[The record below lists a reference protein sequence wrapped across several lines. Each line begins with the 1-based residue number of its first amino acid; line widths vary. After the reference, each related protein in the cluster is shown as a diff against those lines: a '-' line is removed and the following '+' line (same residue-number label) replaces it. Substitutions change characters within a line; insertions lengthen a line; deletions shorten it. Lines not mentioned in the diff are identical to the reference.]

1 MGGKLPVGLQR
12 GDSESGCGSD
22 RRWTME
28 RRDCSRADIMSV
40 SRMLNLVGFGH
51 VRLSPPSES
60 KISPVK

>member
-22 RRWTME
+22 QRWTME
-28 RRDCSRADIMSV
+28 RDCSRAGILSV
-40 SRMLNLVGFGH
+40 SRMLNPVGFGH
-51 VRLSPPSES
+51 VWLSPPSES